1 MNLLLKSA
9 VAVALLSAASVSA
22 YATSV
27 TPPSSG
33 PVPVPG
39 LTNGGIVVE
48 VYDLT
53 TGVSMT
59 EWLGSD
65 VGSFGAPSAT
75 PAGGGTLDYGILGGS
90 SQFSSLF
97 SASEIAAGDVSFTVS
112 GVSDVNPVTPT
123 VDLTLSKPGTI
134 RLNTL
139 VSVAS
144 AANTGVA
151 SILNAAAGC
160 NNANPCIALNTLA
173 PGYAVGKFGGSL
185 GGLSASS
192 DAAGTVGGAALD
204 FFQIVGT
211 GQSSTLQTPVQF
223 GNATGAASW
232 TLSASGDLVY
242 SVPVPTSAVPLP
254 AAVWLLGS
262 GLLGL
267 AGVGRRKSKSA

>member
-9 VAVALLSAASVSA
+9 VAAALLSAASVPA
-22 YATSV
+22 FATSV

-33 PVPVPG
+33 PVPAPG
-39 LTNGGIVVE
+39 TGNGGILVE
-48 VYDLT
+48 VYDT
-53 TGVSMT
+53 TAGTSMT

-65 VGSFGAPSAT
+65 VGSFGGTAA
-75 PAGGGTLDYGILGGS
+75 PAGGETLDYGILGGS

-97 SASEIAAGDVSFTVS
+97 SASDIANGLVSFTVS
-112 GVSDVNPVTPT
+112 GVNDVVTTSPV

-134 RLNTL
+134 RLNTIE
-139 VSVAS
+139 SVAS
-144 AANTGVA
+144 SAVTGIG

-160 NNANPCIALNTLA
+160 NNANPCIATSTTA
-173 PGYAVGKFGGSL
+173 PGYAVGKFGGAL
-185 GGLSASS
+185 GGLSSS
-192 DAAGTVGGAALD
+192 SSAAGTVGGAALD

-211 GQSSTLQTPVQF
+211 GTASTIQTPVQF
-223 GNATGAASW
+223 ANATGAATW

-242 SVPVPTSAVPLP
+242 NVPGASTVPLP

>member
-1 MNLLLKSA
+1 MNLLVKSA
-9 VAVALLSAASVSA
+9 VAAALLSAASVSA
-22 YATSV
+22 FATSV

-33 PVPVPG
+33 PVPAPG
-39 LTNGGIVVE
+39 TGNGGILVE
-48 VYDLT
+48 VYDTT

-75 PAGGGTLDYGILGGS
+75 PAGGETLDYGILGGS

-112 GVSDVNPVTPT
+112 GVNDVVTTSPI

-134 RLNTL
+134 RLNTIE
-139 VSVAS
+139 SVAS
-144 AANTGVA
+144 SAVTGIG

-160 NNANPCIALNTLA
+160 NNANPCIALSTTA
-173 PGYAVGKFGGSL
+173 PGYAVGKFGGAL
-185 GGLSASS
+185 GGLSSSS
-192 DAAGTVGGAALD
+192 DASGIVGGAALD

-211 GQSSTLQTPVQF
+211 GTAATIQTPVQF
-223 GNATGAASW
+223 ANATGAATW
-232 TLSASGDLVY
+232 TLSATGDLVY
-242 SVPVPTSAVPLP
+242 SVPGASAVPLP

>member
-9 VAVALLSAASVSA
+9 VAAALLSAASVSA
-22 YATSV
+22 FATSV
-27 TPPSSG
+27 TPPSTG
-33 PVPVPG
+33 PVPAPG
-39 LTNGGIVVE
+39 TGNGGILVE
-48 VYDLT
+48 VYDTT
-53 TGVSMT
+53 TGTSMT

-75 PAGGGTLDYGILGGS
+75 PAGGETLDYGILGGS

-112 GVSDVNPVTPT
+112 GVNDVVTTSPV

-139 VSVAS
+139 ESVAS
-144 AANTGVA
+144 SAVTGVG

-160 NNANPCIALNTLA
+160 NNANPCIATSTTA
-173 PGYAVGKFGGSL
+173 PGYAVGKFGGAL
-185 GGLSASS
+185 GGLSSS
-192 DAAGTVGGAALD
+192 SSAAGIVGGAALD
-204 FFQIVGT
+204 FYQIVGT
-211 GQSSTLQTPVQF
+211 GTASTLQTPVQF
-223 GNATGAASW
+223 ANATGAATW
-232 TLSASGDLVY
+232 TLSSSGDLVY
-242 SVPVPTSAVPLP
+242 NVPSPSAVPLP